1 MVYTVLAGRG
11 RRVPGWERGERVLS
25 PFVGRGRELAL
36 LHALLAQVETGRGQV
51 AGVVGEPGIG
61 KSRLLYEFRQ
71 NLEGKRLT
79 YLTGR
84 CLSYGSTTPYLPV
97 LEILRHNCGI
107 TETDRPEDITAKVH
121 RALRKSTWLPP
132 SGPRCSPLLGVQEE
146 PDAFAALSPEA
157 RKARTL
163 AAGLQMCLQGSRRQP
178 LILEM
183 EDLHWWTPPRTSA

>member
-1 MVYTVLAGRG
+1 MSSART
-11 RRVPGWERGERVLS
+11 W
-25 PFVGRGRELAL
+25 
-36 LHALLAQVETGRGQV
+36 
-51 AGVVGEPGIG
+51 
-61 KSRLLYEFRQ
+61 
-71 NLEGKRLT
+71 GKRLT

-121 RALRKSTWLPP
+121 RALQEVDMAPAEWAPVLL
-132 SGPRCSPLLGVQEE
+132 PLLGVQEE

-178 LILEM
+178 
-183 EDLHWWTPPRTSA
+183 